1 MTQNDDY
8 FETTPEEDEED
19 LRAYE
24 EAMEEFRR
32 NPVTYTHEEV
42 KKMLGITDE
51 DIRQYK
57 EVQ

>member
-24 EAMEEFRR
+24 EAMEEFRK
-32 NPVTYTHEEV
+32 NPVTYTHKEV
-42 KKMLGITDE
+42 KIMLGITDE
-51 DIRQYK
+51 DIKQC
-57 EVQ
+57 EEIQ

>member
-8 FETTPEEDEED
+8 FATTPEEDEED

-24 EAMEEFRR
+24 EAMEEFRK

-42 KKMLGITDE
+42 KKMLGIIDE
-51 DIRQYK
+51 DIKQCK
-57 EVQ
+57 EIQ

>member
-8 FETTPEEDEED
+8 FETTPEEDEKD

-24 EAMEEFRR
+24 EAMEEFRK

-51 DIRQYK
+51 DIKQCK
-57 EVQ
+57 EIQ

>member
-24 EAMEEFRR
+24 EAMEELRK

-51 DIRQYK
+51 EIKQYK
-57 EVQ
+57 EIQ